1 MILYSQII
9 VPNDYDQVVAYY
21 GLLGYRIIA
30 MAKRI
35 LKDEEFFL
43 LDRKQVE
50 RNMDFVGFIILKSS
64 VRFHD
69 RY

>member
-1 MILYSQII
+1 
-9 VPNDYDQVVAYY
+9 VVAYY

>member
-1 MILYSQII
+1 LV

-64 VRFHD
+64 VRYRD
-69 RY
+69 CY